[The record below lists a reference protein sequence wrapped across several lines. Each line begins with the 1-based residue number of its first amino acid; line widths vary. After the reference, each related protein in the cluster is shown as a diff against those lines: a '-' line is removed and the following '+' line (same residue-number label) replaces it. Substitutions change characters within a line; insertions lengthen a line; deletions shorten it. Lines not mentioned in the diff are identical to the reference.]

1 MNKKPTDH
9 NGMSAPW
16 TTITSYARMLF
27 HRNTPWTVKAVLAVA
42 IAYLLSPFDLVPDWL
57 MGLGIIDDL
66 AIVSLLVAWAIRR
79 IHPQHAGDSTP
90 E

>member
-1 MNKKPTDH
+1 
-9 NGMSAPW
+9 MSAPW

-42 IAYLLSPFDLVPDWL
+42 IAYLLSPFDLIPDWL

-66 AIVSLLVAWAIRR
+66 AIVSLLVAWAIRH
-79 IHPQHAGDSTP
+79 IHPQRAGDSTP
-90 E
+90 K